1 MSFLKT
7 NEDEASLLKYTC
19 MIVICL
25 IVAYSL
31 AVCYLETPHF
41 TATILSDSMEPTL
54 YRGDI
59 VIIKKENIYTEQD
72 IIAFNVNDDIYI
84 HRIIASLDGE
94 VFRTAGDKTIV
105 PDQWAVE
112 KNDILGRIVIV
123 IPKLGYVNLWLAGK

>member
-1 MSFLKT
+1 MSFSKI
-7 NEDEASLLKYTC
+7 NEDETYLLKYTC
-19 MIVICL
+19 IIVICL

-31 AVCYLETPHF
+31 AVCYLETPDF

-59 VIIKKENIYTEQD
+59 VIIKKEKRYNEQD
-72 IIAFNVNDDIYI
+72 IIAFKVNNDIYI

-94 VFRTAGDKTIV
+94 AFRTAGDKTIV
-105 PDQWAVE
+105 PDQWTVKKE
-112 KNDILGRIVIV
+112 DILGRIIVV